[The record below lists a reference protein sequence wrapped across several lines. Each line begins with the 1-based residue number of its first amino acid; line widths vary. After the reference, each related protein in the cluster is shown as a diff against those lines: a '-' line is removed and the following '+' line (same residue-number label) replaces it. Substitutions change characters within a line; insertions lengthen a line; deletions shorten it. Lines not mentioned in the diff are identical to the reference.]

1 MVTCSSDADCSG
13 QSCNSGVVSKCNSK
27 NQCQC
32 LLKSTCSVDTDCSNH
47 CISGY
52 TATCSNGYCQC
63 HAHKGTMQIYTPL
76 PLGGTMFIPLHFFL
90 ILYFY
95 WKGWYNIYFYWIT
108 IKKWF
113 KSLNFFS
120 FFFFKWI
127 LHISTYQSFIFADL
141 HCNIVTSS
149 KEELKHY
156 Q

>member
-13 QSCNSGVVSKCNSK
+13 QSCNSGFVSKCNSQ

-32 LLKSTCSVDTDCSNH
+32 LLKSTCSVDTDCSNR

-52 TATCSNGYCQC
+52 TATCSNGHCQC
-63 HAHKGTMQIYTPL
+63 HAHKGTLYYVDLYASFIRRHYVYTF
-76 PLGGTMFIPLHFFL
+76 TFFFL

-113 KSLNFFS
+113 NSLNFLA
-120 FFFFKWI
+120 FFFFKWM
-127 LHISTYQSFIFADL
+127 LHISTYQYFILLTF
-141 HCNIVTSS
+141 IVT
-149 KEELKHY
+149 L
-156 Q
+156 